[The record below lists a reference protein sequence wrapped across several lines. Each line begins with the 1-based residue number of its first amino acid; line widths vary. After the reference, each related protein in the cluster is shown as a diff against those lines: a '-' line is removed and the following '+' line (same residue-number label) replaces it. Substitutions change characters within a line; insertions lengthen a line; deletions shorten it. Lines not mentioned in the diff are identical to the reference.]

1 MKSVLSKITL
11 IALAF
16 TAVSCFDKSK
26 PNFQYFPNMYES
38 VGYETYGEAPI
49 LPENTAAL
57 LPAEGTVPRGWL
69 PYRFDNTLEG
79 KELAR
84 VDKNPLLVENRDSD
98 LAKGKELYNVYCAIC
113 HGIKGDGQGTLV
125 KREKILGVPTYA
137 DVARN
142 ITVGSTYHTIYYGLN
157 SMGSYAAQLSSE
169 EEIWQISAYVM
180 ELKKD
185 LTK

>member
-1 MKSVLSKITL
+1 MKSVVSKIILVVVSLTV
-11 IALAF
+11 
-16 TAVSCFDKSK
+16 VSCFNKSK
-26 PNFQYFPNMYES
+26 PNFQYFPDMYEA
-38 VGYETYGEAPI
+38 VGYETYAEAPL

-69 PYRFDNTLEG
+69 PYEFDNTLEG
-79 KELAR
+79 KALAR
-84 VDKNPLLVENRDSD
+84 EDKSPLLSENSASD

-113 HGIKGDGQGTLV
+113 HGTKGDGQGHLV
-125 KREKILGVPTYA
+125 KREKILGVPSYA
-137 DVARN
+137 DAARN
-142 ITVGSTYHTIYYGLN
+142 ITIGSTYHTIYYGLN